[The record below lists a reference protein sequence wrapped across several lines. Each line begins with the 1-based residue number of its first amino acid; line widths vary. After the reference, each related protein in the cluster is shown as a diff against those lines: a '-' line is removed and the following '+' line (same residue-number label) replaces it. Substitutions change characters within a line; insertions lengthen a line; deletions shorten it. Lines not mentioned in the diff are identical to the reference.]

1 MAKFKLGEILKAQ
14 KLITDVEL
22 KTVISNQK
30 QWGLS
35 FGRAAVQAGFCTEKQ
50 ILAALS
56 AQLNIPSVDL
66 DKIEI
71 PSNCNGVVPQK
82 LAEQHNAVPIALE
95 GMRDEVMVLA
105 MAAPASLVSQDAIR
119 AVAGKQ
125 RLKVV
130 LAHDEAVHRA
140 IGRLY
145 RGERMRR
152 AVTGEHVVL
161 DARARELDLTSDD
174 TPGASGASGAK
185 TEPGLPKHTP
195 SAQKLDLLEHLK
207 LSPTCR
213 KVLQRAA
220 TGHKVS
226 VDQAIAKVLE
236 AWAQRQEAARL

>member
-14 KLITDVEL
+14 KLITDTEL
-22 KTVISNQK
+22 KTVIQNQK

-56 AQLNIPSVDL
+56 SQLAIPSVDL

-71 PSNCNGVVPQK
+71 PAVVNGVVPQK
-82 LAEQHNAVPIALE
+82 LAEQHNAVPIGLE
-95 GMRDEVMVLA
+95 GMRDEVLVLA
-105 MAAPASLVSQDAIR
+105 MAAPASLASQDAIR

-145 RGERMRR
+145 RGEKMRR
-152 AVTGEHVVL
+152 SNTGEHVIL
-161 DARARELDLTSDD
+161 DARARELDLSPDD
-174 TPGASGASGAK
+174 DGPGPSQASAK
-185 TEPGLPKHTP
+185 TEPGLPKYTP
-195 SAQKLDLLEHLK
+195 KALDLLEHLK
-207 LSPTCR
+207 LSPVCR

-220 TGHKVS
+220 SGHKVS
-226 VDQAIAKVLE
+226 IDEAIAKVLE
-236 AWAQRQEAARL
+236 AWAQRQEAARS